1 MSENLFESGQDVTK
15 KSKIKQFY
23 ERNKIKIFSVLFS
36 FIVLLI
42 SLSIYLEVKKIKEQL
57 CPKII
62 LMQEYI

>member
-42 SLSIYLEVKKIKEQL
+42 SLSIYLEVKKNSFVRKL
-57 CPKII
+57 
-62 LMQEYI
+62 Y